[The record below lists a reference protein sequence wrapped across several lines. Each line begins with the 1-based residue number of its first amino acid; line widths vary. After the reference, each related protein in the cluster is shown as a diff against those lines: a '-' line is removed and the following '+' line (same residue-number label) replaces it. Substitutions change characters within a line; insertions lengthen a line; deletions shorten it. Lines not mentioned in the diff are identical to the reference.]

1 MEKKDKKKKS
11 VKDKVFIIGKNFIGL
26 ERLGKGTYGSVYK
39 VQRKETNE
47 FYAIKKIKLDVDT
60 EGIPSTALREIAILK
75 KIRHPNIVGIQEIGL
90 SDRKI
95 ELCLEFCPYDLR
107 KYIDLFRENTK
118 VYHMATIKTIMYQVL
133 KATDHLHSK
142 KILHRD
148 LKPQNIL
155 ICDKTLITKIAD
167 FGLSRVYSIPIRPYT
182 KEVLTLWYRAPEL
195 MLGLNQYSCGLDMW
209 SVGCIF
215 AELFLKKPLFT
226 GDSEVDQ
233 LFKVFQVLGT
243 PTDVTL
249 PGYRSFPDFNRDF
262 PVWPGTG
269 LRNFIQ
275 DKMVVNMDNN
285 ANDLLEKMLVIDPCK
300 RITAKEALYHV
311 RIFNDYF
318 FFIY

>member
-1 MEKKDKKKKS
+1 MENKNKKKKS
-11 VKDKVFIIGKNFIGL
+11 VKDKTFITGKQYVGL
-26 ERLGKGTYGSVYK
+26 DRLGKGTYGSVYK
-39 VQRKETNE
+39 VQRKDTNDIL
-47 FYAIKKIKLDVDT
+47 AIKKIKLDVDT

-75 KIRHPNIVGIQEIGL
+75 KINHPNIVRIQDIAL
-90 SDRKI
+90 SDKKI
-95 ELCLEFCPYDLR
+95 ELCLEYCPFDLR
-107 KYIDLFRENTK
+107 KYVDAFRDNTK
-118 VYHMATIKTIMYQVL
+118 IYNLKTIKTIMYQIL

-155 ICDKTLITKIAD
+155 ICDQTLITKIAD

-233 LFKVFQVLGT
+233 LFRIFQVLGT
-243 PTDVTL
+243 PTDATL
-249 PGYRSFPDFNRDF
+249 PGYKSFPDFNKDF
-262 PVWPGTG
+262 PVWTGTG
-269 LRNFIQ
+269 LSKHIA
-275 DKMVVNMDNN
+275 DKMAVKMDPL
-285 ANDLLEKMLVIDPCK
+285 AFDLLEKLLVIDPC
-300 RITAKEALYHV
+300 RRLTAKEGLYHV
-311 RIFNDYF
+311 RIFR
-318 FFIY
+318 I